1 MHANVYSSFILN
13 PQKLETTQM
22 YNWWMDK
29 QIVEHSH
36 NGIVSY
42 DIQEQTT
49 DALNITD
56 RSQEDYVK

>member
-1 MHANVYSSFILN
+1 
-13 PQKLETTQM
+13 
-22 YNWWMDK
+22 MDK